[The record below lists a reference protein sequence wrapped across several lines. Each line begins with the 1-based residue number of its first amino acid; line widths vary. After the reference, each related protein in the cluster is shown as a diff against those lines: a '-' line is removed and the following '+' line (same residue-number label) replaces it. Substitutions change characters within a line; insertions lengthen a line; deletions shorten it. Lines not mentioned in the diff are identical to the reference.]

1 MSGQADTSQPRGK
14 KGTGT
19 SLGFAS
25 GGKKGTGTSL
35 GFASRGKK
43 GTGTLLRFASLGASP
58 LLGRFRGNRLAWG
71 GVLYL
76 AGITVLTIVLLPF
89 SVSWYDVQDVDVA
102 VRHAPTAGTVVGYD
116 SYQRSL
122 DDNRLGRP
130 VAALGPAVHGA
141 ASWWGYDAVGRSL
154 LFRCLLG
161 FLVSLVIGLGAAGLS
176 VTIGVLWGAS
186 AALAGG
192 WVDAVLM
199 RIVDVLFGLPYILM
213 VILLKV
219 ALERPLVTLLGGQSQ
234 SANVVI
240 LVVAIG
246 AVSWLTMA
254 RVIRGQ
260 VLSLREQ
267 PFIEAA
273 RALGAGPLR
282 IMFRHLL
289 PNLMGPIAVY
299 ATLVVPQ
306 AILQESFL
314 SFLGIGVQQPIPSL
328 GGLAADG
335 VQAVNTFVGY
345 WWLISFP
352 CALLVTTLLALNFVG
367 DGLRDAFDPKSR
379 VAQLV

>member
-1 MSGQADTSQPRGK
+1 MS
-14 KGTGT
+14 
-19 SLGFAS
+19 
-25 GGKKGTGTSL
+25 GKKGTGTSL

-43 GTGTLLRFASLGASP
+43 GTGTSLRFASRGKKGTGTSLRFASLGASP
-58 LLGRFRGNRLAWG
+58 LFGRFRCNRLAWG

-76 AGITVLTIVLLPF
+76 AGITVLTLGLLPF

-116 SYQRSL
+116 SYHRPLRDS
-122 DDNRLGRP
+122 RLGRP
-130 VAALGPAVHGA
+130 LAALGPAVHRA
-141 ASWWGYDAVGRSL
+141 ASWWGYDNVGRSL

-161 FLVSLVIGLGAAGLS
+161 FLVSAVIGLGAAALS

-219 ALERPLVTLLGGQSQ
+219 ALERPLVGLLGGQSQ
-234 SANVVI
+234 LANVVI

-328 GGLAADG
+328 GRLAADG

-345 WWLISFP
+345 WWLITFP

-379 VAQLV
+379 AAQLV